1 MPSLRLPANA
11 CAAYLCAL
19 VKWVLIKL
27 KIDSEKL
34 LSELTFP
41 FQQAPEP
48 GALTKIT
55 SGVYWL
61 RMPLPLAL
69 DHINLYLLED
79 HDGWWIIDTGI
90 KSKDTQKH
98 WQTIFDTQLR
108 GKPIKA
114 VLATHMH
121 PDHIGQAGWLC
132 DRWRVPFYMS
142 LGEYFSALS
151 FTKTTAKDLSWQAED
166 YFRSTGLDDDFFV
179 KLKAKFSG
187 FQSLVEPLPTSYR
200 RLEEGQQLTI
210 NGRQWRVIIGSG
222 HSPEHVCLYCQSLDV
237 LLSGDQL
244 IANISSNVSVMA
256 VEPEANPLDRWLQ
269 SLTTLKQFADSTLIL
284 PAHKLPFRGAQAR
297 VAQLQQHHATHL
309 QALINACVD
318 KKTAVQLLPVLFKR
332 KLDSNVLTMALGE
345 CVAHLRYLC
354 AQQRLQR
361 FSDDN
366 GVDWYQSDA
375 NDVRAIDADSET
387 ADTPLQV

>member
-1 MPSLRLPANA
+1 M
-11 CAAYLCAL
+11 
-19 VKWVLIKL
+19 
-27 KIDSEKL
+27 
-34 LSELTFP
+34 SELTFP
-41 FQQAPEP
+41 FEQVPEP
-48 GALTKIT
+48 GTLTNIT
-55 SGVYWL
+55 DGVFWL

-90 KSKDTQKH
+90 KSDITQQH

-132 DRWRVPFYMS
+132 DQWRAPFYMS

-151 FTKTTAKDLSWQAED
+151 FTKTTAQDFSWQAEE
-166 YFRSTGLDDDFFV
+166 YFRSTGLPDDFFV
-179 KLKAKFSG
+179 QMKNKFTG
-187 FQSLVEPLPTSYR
+187 FQSLVEPLPSSYR
-200 RLEEGQQLTI
+200 RLEEGQQLII
-210 NGRQWRVIIGSG
+210 NGQQWRVIIGSG
-222 HSPEHVCLYCQSLDV
+222 HSPEHVCLYCEALDV

-244 IANISSNVSVMA
+244 IAGISSNVSVMA
-256 VEPEANPLDRWLQ
+256 VEPEADPLDRWLK
-269 SLTTLKQFADSTLIL
+269 SLAKLKQVADSTLIL
-284 PAHKLPFRGAQAR
+284 PAHKLPFRGARAR
-297 VAQLQQHHATHL
+297 VGELEHHHAQHL

-332 KLDSNVLTMALGE
+332 KLDDNVLTMALGE

-354 AQQRLQR
+354 RQQRLQR
-361 FSDDN
+361 FTDGN
-366 GVDWYQSDA
+366 GVDWYL
-375 NDVRAIDADSET
+375 ADSSDVKPLKNDDE
-387 ADTPLQV
+387 AGDIPLQV